1 MRIRRTVVVPIA
13 AALLVL
19 MLAGPASAGG
29 RPDPSPDWLGPAIV
43 VALVVFAAI
52 FVSIVIAGSTDR
64 RRRR

>member
-1 MRIRRTVVVPIA
+1 MRIRLTVGVPIA

-29 RPDPSPDWLGPAIV
+29 RPDPAPGWVGPAIV
-43 VALVVFAAI
+43 VMLVVFAAA
-52 FVSIVIAGSTDR
+52 FASIVIAGSTDR